1 MKQFFES
8 LKRFN
13 NISDKHLTSKD
24 YVAEGGFGIV
34 YKCKLKNFN
43 AANKIIR
50 NTMGLISNYKN
61 FINELQI
68 LKKIS
73 HELVP
78 CFYGIYH
85 NYNESIAGDDNDSTN
100 KKPLEVGIL
109 TEFIEGNSFNDVIYN
124 SNHGKLMIVV
134 YLIDLAAIVEYC
146 HSVKIIHKDL
156 KPDNV
161 MISKKFQV
169 KLLDYGI
176 SKDSEKTITATSL
189 ACGTPRYIP
198 PEIYKVLDND
208 ENDGPIISN
217 KWDVWSFGCI
227 ISEALTKTKP
237 WGNLSDYNVTKKLIQ
252 EESFPIDESITD
264 IKLGMII
271 EKCTKINPK
280 ERFTMTEVKSK
291 LIEFLYEY
299 LGSNQRK
306 IKDLIPSNLSSRE
319 SKLILISR
327 ILFTNQNQTL
337 LI

>member
-1 MKQFFES
+1 MEQFFKS
-8 LKRFN
+8 LKKFN
-13 NISDKHLTSKD
+13 NINDEQLSSKE

-34 YKCKLKNFN
+34 YKCKLKNFVV
-43 AANKIIR
+43 ANKIIR
-50 NTMGLISNYKN
+50 NTLGLINNHKN

-85 NYNESIAGDDNDSTN
+85 NYELNSEYKDLENKTN
-100 KKPLEVGIL
+100 LEVGIL
-109 TEFIEGNSFNDVIYN
+109 TEFIDGNSFNDVIYN
-124 SNHGKLMIVV
+124 SNTGKLMIVA

-161 MISKKFQV
+161 MISKKLQV

-176 SKDSEKTITATSL
+176 SKDSERTITATSL

-208 ENDGPIISN
+208 NDDGVMISN

-227 ISEALTKTKP
+227 ISEALTKSKP
-237 WGNLSDYNVTKKLIQ
+237 WGNISDYNVTKKLIQ
-252 EESFPIDESITD
+252 EENFPIDENITD

-271 EKCTKINPK
+271 EKCTKIDPK
-280 ERFTMTEVKSK
+280 ERFSMTEVKSK

-306 IKDLIPSNLSSRE
+306 IKDLIPSNLSSKE
-319 SKLILISR
+319 STKIYLYLR
-327 ILFTNQNQTL
+327 ILFAYKN
-337 LI
+337 